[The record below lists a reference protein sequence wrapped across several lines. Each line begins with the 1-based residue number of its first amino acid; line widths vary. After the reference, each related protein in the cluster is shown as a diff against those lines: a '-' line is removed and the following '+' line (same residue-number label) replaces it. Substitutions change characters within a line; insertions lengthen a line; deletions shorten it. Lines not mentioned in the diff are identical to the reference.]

1 MRKSILISAFLF
13 VLFACGVALAGQT
26 AYFEGSNDG
35 SGVNQIGMANPA
47 SVYCIKMGGKST
59 IITKE
64 DGSQYGM
71 CVLADGTQCEEWAY
85 YKGECTAKA
94 AASTAIA
101 STTSNVE
108 QTEKTVPIFY
118 TNQVQTQTSNV
129 AAVRCAVDDSINK
142 EINNLLTLLNQAEQ
156 KNDSSAITQIKLKV
170 SALQEESN
178 NKLTQC
184 QSESKTQTVL
194 QISSEPQPINAAIAS
209 AASTGVCYVPEDLQ
223 NEYNAAWAAYYA
235 AVKNNDMDAVSSA
248 KYSISKDE
256 SLINEIKS
264 GCQAT
269 ASTTAGG
276 AVKPT
281 PTPVGAV
288 SSCSVDSLV
297 SQWTELATQLQSAVD
312 SNDTALTSQIQQ
324 KIEPLGMEI
333 AKQLKANCTS
343 TGATPSIK
351 LYCPVESV
359 IYSSLEKQSNPLKA
373 QEYQARMSNDT
384 GLEAQLAKK
393 IESLNKDMEAQS
405 VKCQSKPE
413 VISDFMSKPLTAATV
428 PTSQAPVPT
437 TLTKPSGGVGTTAV
451 TVTGECTVP
460 VELTQEFEG
469 QWKKYNTAIANND
482 TETAIAVKAKIAEI
496 EQKLSSTKG
505 QCVKT
510 IVSSKAETSDVVSY
524 YKEKL
529 TETLSTTGD
538 VDTQIASL
546 KQLRTEIDNTIADL
560 IKKKSEFNASDATG
574 LVDEIKVKKNEIVA
588 GSVSIANPT
597 ASINTQVNSKEV
609 KVKSTSTGA
618 SINEGSISVATSEI
632 TVSDN
637 KLMVGSN
644 EVKVAPSEIS
654 GKTNMAVKSMTMATE
669 DGKAV
674 YSANGTEKRNL
685 LAVIPVTIDKTVK
698 VDAGNGNV
706 ISEDKPWWSFL
717 TTESQ

>member
-1 MRKSILISAFLF
+1 MRKSILVSAFLF
-13 VLFACGVALAGQT
+13 VLFACGVALAGQS
-26 AYFEGSNDG
+26 AYLEGNNGDSNSNG
-35 SGVNQIGMANPA
+35 ANQIGMSNPA
-47 SVYCIKMGGKST
+47 SVYCGKMGGKT
-59 IITKE
+59 DIITKE

-71 CVLADGTQCEEWAY
+71 CVFADGTKCEEWAY
-85 YKGECTAKA
+85 YKGECVTKA
-94 AASTAIA
+94 AESTV
-101 STTSNVE
+101 TTTTNNVG
-108 QTEKTVPIFY
+108 QNEKAVSILY
-118 TNQVQTQTSNV
+118 NNQAQTQTSNA
-129 AAVRCAVDDSINK
+129 AAVRCAVDDSINQ
-142 EINNLLTLLNQAEQ
+142 EINSLLALLTQAEQ
-156 KNDSSAITQIKLKV
+156 KDDSSAIAQIKLKI
-170 SALQEESN
+170 SALQDESN
-178 NKLTQC
+178 SKLTQC
-184 QSESKTQTVL
+184 QSKAQTTL
-194 QISSEPQPINAAIAS
+194 QITSEPQPINAAIAS

-223 NEYNAAWAAYYA
+223 NEYNAAWARYYE
-235 AVKNNDMDAVSSA
+235 AVKSNDMNAVSSA

-264 GCQAT
+264 GCQTTTSGGQSIT
-269 ASTTAGG
+269 ASAG
-276 AVKPT
+276 AT
-281 PTPVGAV
+281 

-324 KIEPLGMEI
+324 KIEPLGIEI

-359 IYSSLEKQSNPLKA
+359 IYSSLEKQSNSLKA

-384 GLEAQLAKK
+384 ELEAQLAKK
-393 IESLNKDMEAQS
+393 IESLNKDMGAQS

-428 PTSQAPVPT
+428 STSQTSVPT
-437 TLTKPSGGVGTTAV
+437 TLTEPSGRVGTTAV
-451 TVTGECTVP
+451 TATGECTVP

-469 QWKKYNTAIANND
+469 QWKKYNTAMANND

-510 IVSSKAETSDVVSY
+510 IVSVKAETSDVVSY

-574 LVDEIKVKKNEIVA
+574 LVDEIKVKKNEIMA

-597 ASINTQVNSKEV
+597 SSINTEVNSKEV
-609 KVKSTSTGA
+609 KIRSTSTGA
-618 SINEGSISVATSEI
+618 SINDGNISVATPEV
-632 TVSDN
+632 TVSGN

-644 EVKVAPSEIS
+644 EVKVAPSDVS
-654 GKTNMAVKSMTMATE
+654 GKTNMVVNKMSMDTE
-669 DGKAV
+669 NGKAV

-698 VDAGNGNV
+698 VDAGNGDV
-706 ISEDKPWWSFL
+706 ISEDRPWWSFL
-717 TTESQ
+717 TTENKDSK